1 MEVTPMADSI
11 TAEQTLPPGYIDP
24 EHSGADRKLLEVFYA
39 ACNSEGGTADEIHL
53 RGIRAVLAAQPAP
66 PAEGEVSDA
75 ELLAL
80 KSWSGST
87 AFESDLVDICRAAIA
102 LDRSRRAPVPPAEGE
117 VTDEGLHALWDT
129 GFEGDFQDCRRF
141 FHEAVEHFALSRAP
155 VQVADGEV
163 AKLVA
168 WLKETGRELSSDLI
182 GDAVDPLAAERFFR
196 IAALLQHHQPP
207 QPVAVSERPWERD
220 GWVNGDDECWI
231 GYPSTTY
238 AIADTGDY
246 DTTACEWRLEAP
258 PSRPELSNCVA
269 LPFHALPIPTTPPE
283 AP

>member
-39 ACNSEGGTADEIHL
+39 ACNSEGGAADEIHL

-66 PAEGEVSDA
+66 PAEGEVSDE

-102 LDRSRRAPVPPAEGE
+102 LDRSRRAPVQPA
-117 VTDEGLHALWDT
+117 DE
-129 GFEGDFQDCRRF
+129 
-141 FHEAVEHFALSRAP
+141 
-155 VQVADGEV
+155 EV

-196 IAALLQHHQPP
+196 IADLLQHLHPP
-207 QPVAVSERPWERD
+207 QPVAVSERLPEPEDCDAEGRCWLLTVE
-220 GWVNGDDECWI
+220 DE
-231 GYPSTTY
+231 YPQ
-238 AIADTGDY
+238 
-246 DTTACEWRLEAP
+246 WRLHSIEG
-258 PSRPELSNCVA
+258 A
-269 LPFHALPIPTTPPE
+269 LPGGTMIWVPVDSSPGVMVDCFYTSHWLPAHAIPIPRSE
-283 AP
+283 NV

>member
-66 PAEGEVSDA
+66 PAEGEVADE

-117 VTDEGLHALWDT
+117 V
-129 GFEGDFQDCRRF
+129 
-141 FHEAVEHFALSRAP
+141 
-155 VQVADGEV
+155 

-168 WLKETGRELSSDLI
+168 WLIETGRELSSDLI

-196 IAALLQHHQPP
+196 IAALLQHLHPP
-207 QPVAVSERPWERD
+207 QPVAVSERLPEPEDCDAEGMVWGIAEM
-220 GWVNGDDECWI
+220 NCWMLVHH
-231 GYPSTTY
+231 SK
-238 AIADTGDY
+238 IAR
-246 DTTACEWRLEAP
+246 WRAW
-258 PSRPELSNCVA
+258 
-269 LPFHALPIPTTPPE
+269 LPYNALPIPRSE
-283 AP
+283 NV